1 MTFEEK
7 LDKAYDEF
15 NGTEIDLLNILINML
30 EEDDLESF
38 GDWLDSESSIPEE
51 KNYEYY
57 NKAYEKVYGHPA
69 FDKDGNCYE

>member
-30 EEDDLESF
+30 EEDDLGSF
-38 GDWLDSESSIPEE
+38 GDWLDSESSIPEK

-57 NKAYEKVYGHPA
+57 NQAYEKVYGHPA
-69 FDKDGNCYE
+69 FF